1 MAAPAT
7 QAAPAAQ
14 AATGDEALAL
24 PRRRFT
30 VDEYY
35 RMAEAGIL
43 SPEERVELIDG
54 EILQLSPIGDRHQ
67 ACVDR
72 LNQLFVRRAGDA
84 AIVRVQGPIRL
95 DDRTEPEP
103 DLALLRPR
111 PDFYASGHPRPR
123 DVLLVV
129 EVADTSLAYDRQ
141 IKLPR
146 YAQAGIPEAWL
157 LILADP
163 GDPRAGQVAGLEVYR
178 EPSPHGYRS
187 IRRYELGER
196 LAPQALP
203 DLPCTVDEL
212 LGGWKR

>member
-7 QAAPAAQ
+7 QMAPAAPAAP
-14 AATGDEALAL
+14 GEEALAV

-72 LNQLFVRRAGDA
+72 LNQLFVRRVGDA

-95 DDRTEPEP
+95 DDHTEPEP

-111 PDFYASGHPRPR
+111 PDFYASGHPLPQ
-123 DVLLVV
+123 DVLLVI
-129 EVADTSLAYDRQ
+129 EVADTSVAYDRQ

-146 YAQAGIPEAWL
+146 YAHAGIPEVWL

-163 GDPRAGQVAGLEVYR
+163 GDPGAGQASSLEAYR

-187 IRRYELGER
+187 VRRYVLGER

-203 DLPCTVDEL
+203 DLSCSVDEL
-212 LGGWKR
+212 LGAWAR